1 MNAITKDPDAAL
13 DYGFD
18 WSAWL
23 QTGETITNS
32 AWSVDDD
39 SLTID
44 SDTHDDTSTTV
55 WLSGGTVRSY
65 PYTVTNRITTSAGR
79 IDDRSFQV
87 YVAER

>member
-1 MNAITKDPDAAL
+1 MFKITKDPNAVL

-18 WSAWL
+18 WSGWL
-23 QTGETITNS
+23 QDGETIS
-32 AWSVDDD
+32 DSEWSVDGTG
-39 SLTID
+39 LTIE
-44 SDTHDDTSTTV
+44 SDTNDDTSTTV

-79 IDDRSFQV
+79 TDDRSIQV